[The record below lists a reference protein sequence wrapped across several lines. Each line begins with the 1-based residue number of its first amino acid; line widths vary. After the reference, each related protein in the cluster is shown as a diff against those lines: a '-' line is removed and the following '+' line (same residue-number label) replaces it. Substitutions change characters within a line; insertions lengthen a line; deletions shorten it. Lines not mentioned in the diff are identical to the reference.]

1 MHEPTTSPPDA
12 SGRRAGPYRPSTGV
26 AVRSELRCR
35 RLAFALIVAVGGCAP
50 EGSPPDAPLSPS
62 EWREFEGSWTAAGSR
77 QAMPLG
83 SDRRASIANLEG
95 SLVLVGR
102 SRPGAGFRARV
113 IAFNDS
119 ASGMVGRAVWTDERG
134 DQVFSELHGD
144 GTATGN
150 RIAGSFIG
158 GTGRYAGAQGGYEFV
173 WRFVLAG
180 DDGAIQG
187 QSMGLHGRVRVGQA
201 AGARP

>member
-1 MHEPTTSPPDA
+1 MHEPTISLPDRP
-12 SGRRAGPYRPSTGV
+12 SRRASRCCASAGAAALSG
-26 AVRSELRCR
+26 LRCR
-35 RLAFALIVAVGGCAP
+35 WLAFALIVAVGGCAP

-62 EWREFEGSWTAAGSR
+62 EWREFEGSWTATGSR

-95 SLVLVGR
+95 SLVLVGG

-150 RIAGSFIG
+150 RIAASFIG

-180 DDGAIQG
+180 EDGAIQG
-187 QSMGLHGRVRVGQA
+187 QSMGLHGRVRVGQT